1 MLQYISYFTFLL
13 FGVLIVFILY
23 IAYLYLTTVIKLNKA
38 LRKSQLP
45 AELVNF
51 PIYISTIEEYLSV
64 KGRVNAFIEAGCNNT
79 SFELHLTAN
88 DLNCLRNK
96 GSIPDRQ
103 SLKRPEYYEIKQ
115 NNIIERRVVFPWPFN
130 RHGCIN
136 ETKSI
141 KFVVVNDSIT
151 EQNTTIARHEKE
163 MLPNKRKV
171 INYPLVHSKLLLQ
184 IFNFFKSS
192 QQERQ
197 NLLNVINNIKKIEV
211 TNDEI
216 TLYI

>member
-79 SFELHLTAN
+79 SF
-88 DLNCLRNK
+88 
-96 GSIPDRQ
+96 
-103 SLKRPEYYEIKQ
+103 
-115 NNIIERRVVFPWPFN
+115 
-130 RHGCIN
+130 
-136 ETKSI
+136 
-141 KFVVVNDSIT
+141 
-151 EQNTTIARHEKE
+151 
-163 MLPNKRKV
+163 
-171 INYPLVHSKLLLQ
+171 
-184 IFNFFKSS
+184 
-192 QQERQ
+192 
-197 NLLNVINNIKKIEV
+197 
-211 TNDEI
+211 
-216 TLYI
+216 